1 MMYDLLRPGELTSA
15 VIDSPD
21 LLSLLSILFL
31 AIVGLAVSL
40 VLLETAHSLRKHPR

>member
-1 MMYDLLRPGELTSA
+1 MMYDLLLPSELTSA
-15 VIDSPD
+15 IIDSPD
-21 LLSLLSILFL
+21 LLALLSIVFL